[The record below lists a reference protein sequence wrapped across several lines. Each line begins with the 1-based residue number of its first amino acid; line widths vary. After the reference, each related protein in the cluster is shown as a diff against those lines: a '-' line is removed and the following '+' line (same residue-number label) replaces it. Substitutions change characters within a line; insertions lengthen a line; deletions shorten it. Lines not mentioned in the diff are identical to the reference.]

1 MRFVIRLLTV
11 LLALPPSLQAATYK
25 LDSRFPIAGNGV
37 WDFITVDSAARRLYV
52 AHGTQV
58 DVLDADTGKPAGVI
72 ADTPGVHGI
81 AIASS
86 LERGFTTNGKENKV
100 SVFNTRTLVLIK
112 KIDVGEKPDS
122 IYFDSASQR
131 VFTGNHG
138 SHNITVID
146 AESATVIGTIDVK
159 GDGEGLVTGNHGTIF
174 VDLEDKSEV
183 VEFDP
188 KSLEV
193 LHRFSIQGGEAPTG
207 MAIDRE
213 NDRLFI
219 GCHNKVLV
227 VMNATNG
234 QTVATL
240 PIGAGVD
247 AAGFDKQAGLVF
259 ASNGDGTLN
268 VIHEKSPDQYEAVET
283 VTTQKGAKTMAF
295 DRQTKS
301 IFLPVAE
308 IEITAASDP
317 SQKPVRTVKDG
328 TFAVLVLARPLD
340 QSAEQTQPLKA
351 AGSFT
356 LSSDIKGSFDHFG
369 IDLTNS
375 RLFATPEQSQ
385 KVLVLDLN
393 TGKLIH
399 EIKNVVKPHSV
410 LYRADS
416 NRIYVTDGGEGS
428 LDIFDGTT
436 YALQQKI
443 NLEKDADSIG
453 YDPSRKLLYVV
464 SGGKDAGKTFS
475 LLSVIDTT
483 TNKKVTDI
491 KVDGD
496 TLEAMSLDLFRPR
509 LYLNNPAKNEIEV
522 IDRWNNKTIAAWPV
536 TMGKRN
542 VAMALDEAHQRLFA
556 GCRNGQVVVFDSN
569 TGKELQSF
577 PITAGVDDLT
587 YDAASKRLYATG
599 SGFVDVIGQDDAD
612 HYKSLGRIEAGSQA
626 RTALLEPEHN
636 RYYVAVPQ
644 SGSTSASIAVFA
656 STDTPA
662 AKPVS
667 PEVAQPVNAP
677 FAESL
682 VLSMLS
688 THPELRKL
696 GLHVVPPGQT
706 DSLIIA
712 NANSSRIGFKSTG
725 GDLDA
730 VKDGKTYCSK
740 KDNGAFY
747 NLKLPLLDA
756 AGQRIGILVMEM
768 PFTSASDNV
777 DAVAKAEAIRAE
789 LANQI
794 PGLNSLF
801 KVE

>member
-1 MRFVIRLLTV
+1 MRFAIRLLAV
-11 LLALPPSLQAATYK
+11 LLTLTVVLQAATYK
-25 LDSRFPIAGNGV
+25 LDSRFPVAGNGG
-37 WDFITVDSAARRLYV
+37 WDFITVDSTARRLYV
-52 AHGTQV
+52 SHGTQV
-58 DVLDADTGKPAGVI
+58 DVLDADTGKPIGVI

-100 SVFNTRTLVLIK
+100 SVFNTRTLALIK

-131 VFTGNHG
+131 IFTGNHG

-146 AESATVIGTIDVK
+146 AESATVVGTIDVK

-193 LHRFSIQGGEAPTG
+193 LHRFPIQGGEAPTG

-213 NDRLFI
+213 HDRLFI

-240 PIGAGVD
+240 PVGAGVD
-247 AAGFDKQAGLVF
+247 AAGFDKQAGLIF

-268 VIHEKSPDQYEAVET
+268 VIHEKSPDQYEAVQT

-295 DRQTKS
+295 DRQTKR

-308 IEITAASDP
+308 VEVTPASDP

-328 TFAVLVLARPLD
+328 TFAVLVLATPLD

-356 LSSDIKGSFDHFG
+356 LSSDIKGPFDHFG
-369 IDLTNS
+369 IDLKNN
-375 RLFATPEQSQ
+375 RLFGTAEMSQ
-385 KVLVLDLN
+385 EVLVLDLN
-393 TGKLIH
+393 TGKVIH
-399 EIKNVVKPHSV
+399 EIKNLLKPHSV
-410 LYRADS
+410 FYRTDL

-443 NLEKDADSIG
+443 TLEKDADSIG

-464 SGGKDAGKTFS
+464 SGGKDAGKKFS

-491 KVDGD
+491 QIDGD

-509 LYLNNPAKNEIEV
+509 LYLNNPAKNEIDV
-522 IDRWNNKTIAAWPV
+522 IDRWNNKAIATWPV
-536 TMGKRN
+536 TLGKRN

-599 SGFVDVIGQDDAD
+599 NGFVDVIGQDDAD
-612 HYKSLGRIEAGSQA
+612 HYKSLGRIEAGAQA
-626 RTALLEPEHN
+626 RTALLAPDLD

-644 SGSTSASIAVFA
+644 SGSTNASIAVFA
-656 STDTPA
+656 STDNPP
-662 AKPVS
+662 AKPAS
-667 PEVAQPVNAP
+667 TEVTQPINTP
-677 FAESL
+677 FAQSL

-688 THPELRKL
+688 AHPELRKM
-696 GLHVVPPGQT
+696 GLHAIPPGKT
-706 DSLIIA
+706 DSLIVA
-712 NANSSRIGFKSTG
+712 NANSSRVGYKSTS

-756 AGQRIGILVMEM
+756 TGQRIGILVMEM

-789 LANQI
+789 LARQI
-794 PGLNSLF
+794 PGLNRLF
-801 KVE
+801 QGE

>member
-1 MRFVIRLLTV
+1 MRFAIRLSTV
-11 LLALPPSLQAATYK
+11 LLTLTVVLQAATYK
-25 LDSRFPIAGNGV
+25 LDSRFPITGNGG
-37 WDFITVDSAARRLYV
+37 WDFITIDSAARRLYIS
-52 AHGTQV
+52 HGTQV
-58 DVLDADTGKPAGVI
+58 DVLDADTGKPVGVVG
-72 ADTPGVHGI
+72 DTPGVHGI

-100 SVFNTRTLVLIK
+100 SVFNTRTLALIK

-146 AESATVIGTIDVK
+146 AESAAVVGTIDVK
-159 GDGEGLVTGNHGTIF
+159 GDSEGFATGNHGTVF

-183 VEFDP
+183 VEFNT
-188 KSLEV
+188 KTLEL
-193 LHRFSIQGGEAPTG
+193 LHRFPVQGGEAPTG
-207 MAIDRE
+207 MPIDSE
-213 NDRLFI
+213 HDRLFI

-234 QTVATL
+234 QTIATL

-247 AAGFDKQAGLVF
+247 AAGFDKQAGLIF

-268 VIHEKSPDQYEAVET
+268 VIHEKTPDQYEAVET

-295 DRQTKS
+295 DRQTKK

-308 IEITAASDP
+308 VEVTPASDP
-317 SQKPVRTVKDG
+317 SQKPVRTVKEG
-328 TFAVLVLARPLD
+328 TFAVLVVAKQQE
-340 QSAEQTQPLKA
+340 QSTEQTPPLKS
-351 AGSFT
+351 AGTFA
-356 LSSDIKGSFDHFG
+356 LSTDIKGMFDHLG
-369 IDLTNS
+369 IDTANS
-375 RLFATPEQSQ
+375 RLFVNAEMAHEI
-385 KVLVLDLN
+385 VVLDLN
-393 TGKLIH
+393 TGKPIH
-399 EIKNVVKPHSV
+399 EIKNVLVPHSV
-410 LYRADS
+410 LFRADV
-416 NRIYVTDGGEGS
+416 NRIYVTDGGEGT

-464 SGGKDAGKTFS
+464 SGGRDAGNTFS

-483 TNKKVTDI
+483 LNKKIADI
-491 KVDGD
+491 KVNGD

-509 LYLNNPAKNEIEV
+509 LYLNNPAKSEIEV
-522 IDRWNNKTIAAWPV
+522 IDRWSNRTVAAWPV

-556 GCRNGQVVVFDSN
+556 GCRNGAVVVFDSN

-599 SGFVDVIGQDDAD
+599 SGIVEVIGQDDAD
-612 HYKSLGRIEAGSQA
+612 HYKSLGKIEAGSQA
-626 RTALLEPEHN
+626 RTALLAPELN

-644 SGSTSASIAVFA
+644 SGSTSASIAVFS

-662 AKPVS
+662 AKTAS
-667 PEVAQPVNAP
+667 TESAQPVNAP

-682 VLSMLS
+682 LLSTLS
-688 THPELRKL
+688 THPELRKM
-696 GLHVVPPGQT
+696 GLHAVPPGQT

-712 NANSSRIGFKSTG
+712 NANSRRIGIKSTN

-730 VKDGKTYCSK
+730 VKDGKTYCSR

-756 AGQRIGILVMEM
+756 AGKRIGILVMEI
-768 PFTSASDNV
+768 PFTSAADYV

-789 LANQI
+789 LAKQI
-794 PGLNSLF
+794 PGINRLF
-801 KVE
+801 QGE

>member
-1 MRFVIRLLTV
+1 MRFAIRLLTV
-11 LLALPPSLQAATYK
+11 LLALTVVLQAATYK
-25 LDSRFPIAGNGV
+25 LDSRFPIAGNGG
-37 WDFITVDSAARRLYV
+37 WDFITVDSSARRLYV
-52 AHGTQV
+52 SHGTQV
-58 DVLDADTGKPAGVI
+58 DVLDADTGKPIGVI

-100 SVFNTRTLVLIK
+100 SVFNTRTLAPIK

-146 AESATVIGTIDVK
+146 AESAAVVGTIDVK

-183 VEFDP
+183 VEFNP

-193 LHRFSIQGGEAPTG
+193 LHRFPIQGGEEPTG

-240 PIGAGVD
+240 PVGAGVD
-247 AAGFDKQAGLVF
+247 AAGFDKQAGLIFV
-259 ASNGDGTLN
+259 SNGEGTLN

-295 DRQTKS
+295 DRQTKR

-308 IEITAASDP
+308 VEVTPASDP
-317 SQKPVRTVKDG
+317 SQKPLRTVKDG
-328 TFAVLVLARPLD
+328 TFTVLVLARPLD
-340 QSAEQTQPLKA
+340 QVAEKPQPLKA
-351 AGSFT
+351 AGTFS
-356 LSSDIKGSFDHFG
+356 LSSEIKGPFDHFG
-369 IDLTNS
+369 VDLASS
-375 RLFATPEQSQ
+375 RLFATAEMS
-385 KVLVLDLN
+385 KEVLVLDLN
-393 TGKLIH
+393 TGKIIH
-399 EIKNVVKPHSV
+399 EIKNVMKPHAV
-410 LYRADS
+410 LYRSDL
-416 NRIYVTDGGEGS
+416 NRIYITDGVDGA
-428 LDIFDGTT
+428 LKVFDGAT
-436 YALQQKI
+436 YAFLQKI
-443 NLEKDADSIG
+443 DLEKDADSIG

-464 SGGKDAGKTFS
+464 SGGKDAGQTSS
-475 LLSVIDTT
+475 LLSVIDIT

-491 KVDGD
+491 KIDGD
-496 TLEAMSLDLFRPR
+496 TLEAMALDLFRPR
-509 LYLNNPAKNEIEV
+509 LYLNNPAKSEIEV
-522 IDRWNNKTIAAWPV
+522 IDRWNNKTVAAWPV

-542 VAMALDEAHQRLFA
+542 VAIALDEAHQRLFA
-556 GCRNGQVVVFDSN
+556 GCRNGQAVVFDSN

-577 PITAGVDDLT
+577 PITPGVDDLT

-599 SGFVDVIGQDDAD
+599 GGFVDVIGQDDAD

-626 RTALLEPEHN
+626 RTALLAPELN

-656 STDTPA
+656 STDTPS
-662 AKPVS
+662 AKPTS

-688 THPELRKL
+688 AHPELRKM
-696 GLHVVPPGQT
+696 GLHAVPPGQT

-712 NANSSRIGFKSTG
+712 NANSSRIGIKSTG

-747 NLKLPLLDA
+747 NLKLPLLDS

-768 PFTSASDNV
+768 PFTSATDNV

-789 LANQI
+789 LAKQI
-794 PGLNSLF
+794 PGLNRLF
-801 KVE
+801 QGE